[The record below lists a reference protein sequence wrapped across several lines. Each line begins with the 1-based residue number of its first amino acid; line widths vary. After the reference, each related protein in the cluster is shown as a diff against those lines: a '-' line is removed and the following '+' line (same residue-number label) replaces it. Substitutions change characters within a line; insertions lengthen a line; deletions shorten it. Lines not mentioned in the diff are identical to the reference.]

1 MARYKISKAA
11 VNDLYEI
18 GLYTETEWGVEQRN
32 FYLDE
37 LESHFNY
44 LANHSNDLAEKSRD
58 DIKQGCYFSSVR
70 KHVVVFRRLSYGIRI
85 VRVLHQRMDCG
96 RHL

>member
-1 MARYKISKAA
+1 VARYKISKAA

-18 GLYTETEWGVEQRN
+18 GLYTEIEWGVEQRN

-37 LESHFNY
+37 LESHFDY
-44 LANHSNDLAEKSRD
+44 LANHSHDLAEKARD
-58 DIKQGCYFSSVR
+58 DIKRGCYFSFVY
-70 KHVVVFRRLSYGIRI
+70 KHVVVFRRFSYGIRI
-85 VRVLHQRMDCG
+85 VRVLHQRMDYA